1 MSRCHELC
9 GALAPALRCAL
20 EALRIRFSALPP
32 GHQDVAD
39 ADSRVRELELR
50 MQEARAAAECDAGSV

>member
-20 EALRIRFSALPP
+20 EALRIRLAALPP

-39 ADSRVRELELR
+39 ADSRVRELR
-50 MQEARAAAECDAGSV
+50 MQEARAAAECDAGSA